1 MIDNLIAT
9 LERINKLPLDAEERA
24 ELMRALIQESRRDG
38 SIQRRPGPKV
48 GGKESFASKT
58 LAAMR
63 EIGDWTRPRDIAAHM
78 GVKSGPVSVALK
90 DLVVDGRIERRE
102 SEERLSN
109 GRIIYYYRATAL

>member
-1 MIDNLIAT
+1 MIDQLVAT

-58 LAAMR
+58 LTAMR
-63 EIGDWTRPRDIAAHM
+63 EIGDWARPRDIAAHM
-78 GVKSGPVSVALK
+78 GVKSGPISAAVK
-90 DLVVDGRIERRE
+90 DLLASGKIERRE
-102 SEERLSN
+102 SGERLSN
-109 GRIIYYYRATAL
+109 GRMIYHYRVTD